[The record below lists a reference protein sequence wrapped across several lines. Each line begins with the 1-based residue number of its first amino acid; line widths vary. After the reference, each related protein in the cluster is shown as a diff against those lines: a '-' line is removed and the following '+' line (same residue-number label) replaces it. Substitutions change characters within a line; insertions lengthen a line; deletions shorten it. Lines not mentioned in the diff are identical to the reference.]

1 MSGDL
6 PVSFEKKILG
16 AIRKLLV
23 DDVNKLLE
31 GLSFHVPTLEF
42 GTHSGREVIVPH
54 VSLSACE
61 RSEKERIVFVNAYT
75 VEIGIPVDDLR
86 DWDGELL
93 AFAYGAAIRRA
104 VRLNPSLGGLADRT
118 VITKMDYLEPKRR
131 FCGDCWIVAAR
142 LRVTVEGL
150 ANDG

>member
-1 MSGDL
+1 MSCDL
-6 PVSFEKKILG
+6 LVSFEKKILG
-16 AIRKLLV
+16 AIKKLLV

-31 GLSFHVPTLEF
+31 ELSFHVPTLEF
-42 GTHSGREVIVPH
+42 GTHSGREVVIPN

-61 RSEKERIVFVNAYT
+61 QSEKERIVFVNAYA
-75 VEIGIPVDDLR
+75 VEVTIPVDDLR

-93 AFAYGAAIRRA
+93 AFAFGAAIRLA
-104 VRLNPSLGGLADRT
+104 VRLNSSLGGMVDRT
-118 VITKMDYLEPKRR
+118 VITNMDYVEPKRR
-131 FCGDCWIVAAR
+131 FCGDHWIVATR

>member
-6 PVSFEKKILG
+6 LVSFEKKISG

-23 DDVNKLLE
+23 DDANKLLE

-61 RSEKERIVFVNAYT
+61 RSEKERIVFVNAYA
-75 VEIGIPVDDLR
+75 VEIGVPVDDLR

-93 AFAYGAAIRRA
+93 MFTYGAAIERA
-104 VRLNPSLGGLADRT
+104 VRLNGSLGGIVDRV
-118 VITKMDYLEPKRR
+118 VITKKEYVEPRR
-131 FCGDCWIVAAR
+131 RYCGDCWILAVR

>member
-1 MSGDL
+1 MSGEL
-6 PVSFEKKILG
+6 LVSMEKKIKG

-31 GLSFHVPTLEF
+31 ELSFHVPTLEF
-42 GTHSGREVIVPH
+42 GTHIGREVIIPH
-54 VSLSACE
+54 VSLKACE
-61 RSEKERIVFVNAYT
+61 QSEKERIVFVNAYA

-86 DWDGELL
+86 DRDGELL

-104 VRLNPSLGGLADRT
+104 VRLNSSLGGLVDRT
-118 VITKMDYLEPKRR
+118 VITNMDYVEPKRR
-131 FCGDCWIVAAR
+131 FCGDHWIMAAR

>member
-1 MSGDL
+1 MSGEL
-6 PVSFEKKILG
+6 LVSMEKKIKG
-16 AIRKLLV
+16 AVRGLLV

-31 GLSFHVPTLEF
+31 ELSFHVPTLEF
-42 GTHSGREVIVPH
+42 GTHSGPEVIIPR

-61 RSEKERIVFVNAYT
+61 QSEKERIVYVNAYA
-75 VEIGIPVDDLR
+75 VEISLPVDDLR

-104 VRLNPSLGGLADRT
+104 VRLNSSLGGMVDRT
-118 VITKMDYLEPKRR
+118 VIINMDYVEPKRR
-131 FCGDCWIVAAR
+131 HCGDRWIVAAR